1 MMLRFINIG
10 LLLAFSLCYMEW
22 GQGNSSF
29 VFQTQYAL
37 FSKMDD
43 LWASITHPLILSG
56 LIGQL
61 LLLYC
66 AFKST
71 PNRTVNAIGILI
83 LSPVVLLTLLAGAL
97 SVNLKMIASTIPFLI
112 LAVVYFLRFRKR
124 SVVEKTE

>member
-1 MMLRFINIG
+1 MKLRLINIG

-29 VFQTQYAL
+29 VFQTQYTL
-37 FSKMDD
+37 LSKKDD
-43 LWASITHPLILSG
+43 LIGSLTHPLILSG

-66 AFKST
+66 IFKNT
-71 PNRTVNAIGILI
+71 PNRTVNTIGILI

-97 SVNLKMIASTIPFLI
+97 SGNIKMIVSTLPFLA
-112 LAVVYFLRFRKR
+112 LAVVYFLRFRKDKHEYR
-124 SVVEKTE
+124 Q

>member
-1 MMLRFINIG
+1 MKLRFINIG
-10 LLLAFSLCYMEW
+10 LLLTFFLCYMEW

-29 VFQTQYAL
+29 IFQIPYAL

-43 LWASITHPLILSG
+43 LWASLTHPLIISG

-71 PNRTVNAIGILI
+71 PNRTVNTIGILI

-97 SVNLKMIASTIPFLI
+97 SVNLKMIVSTLPFLT

-124 SVVEKTE
+124 GIGEKNG

>member
-29 VFQTQYAL
+29 IFQTQYTL
-37 FSKMDD
+37 FSNTDNLMSS
-43 LWASITHPLILSG
+43 LTHPLIIAG

-66 AFKST
+66 AIKSN
-71 PNRTVNAIGILI
+71 PNRIVNTSGILI

-97 SVNLKMIASTIPFLI
+97 AGNLKMIVSTLPYLV
-112 LAVVYFLRFRKR
+112 LAVIYFLRFRKGK
-124 SVVEKTE
+124 VGAENG